1 MANYWSNRKF
11 TIYSLQFTV
20 KKLLTVNYI
29 LLTISCTL
37 LFRQTYAS
45 EPSVQLV
52 WLYTINGY
60 GGHDYFQEP
69 QGIWFDSYRDEI
81 LIADTGNDSIGIFD
95 THGNLR
101 FHFGREKRVSS
112 PISVATDSAGNIYW
126 SEANTLKV
134 KQADFRGELV
144 KEYDFS
150 KFTVGDN
157 LVFPGKLFIDKTDN
171 VYMADRASGQVVKL
185 NSERQF
191 IAAFNGTHE
200 SRLQAKEYAELRVT
214 QDGKL
219 YLLSSLGKAMH
230 VFDTANNLIESFGEH
245 GPQEYNV
252 SFPTGFAI
260 DGKGRIWIVDSF
272 QNRLKL
278 FSAKGE
284 YLFQLGTTGT
294 ENGQFYFPVDMVF
307 DSQGRVYVLEKGT
320 NRVQVFEIKE

>member
-1 MANYWSNRKF
+1 MENYWLNKNF
-11 TIYSLQFTV
+11 TLYSLQFTV
-20 KKLLTVNYI
+20 KKLLTVNCI

-37 LFRQTYAS
+37 LFQQTSAS

-60 GGHDYFQEP
+60 GGHDYFVNP
-69 QGIWFDSYRDEI
+69 QGIWFDSYRNEI
-81 LIADTGNDSIGIFD
+81 LIADTDNDSIGIFD
-95 THGNLR
+95 TNGNLR
-101 FHFGREKRVSS
+101 FRFGHEKRVSS

-126 SEANTLKV
+126 SEANTSKV

-150 KFTVGDN
+150 KLTVGQN
-157 LVFPGKLFIDKTDN
+157 QIFPGKLFVNKTDN
-171 VYMADRASGQVVKL
+171 LYMVDRASGQVVKL
-185 NSERQF
+185 NPEEQF
-191 IAAFNGTHE
+191 ITALEGIQE
-200 SRLQAKEYAELRVT
+200 SPLQSKEYAGLQIT

-230 VFDTANNLIESFGEH
+230 VFDTTNHLIESFGEH

-252 SFPTGFAI
+252 SFPTAFAI
-260 DGKGRIWIVDSF
+260 DGKERIWIVDSF

-278 FSAKGE
+278 FSANGD
-284 YLFQLGTTGT
+284 YLFQLGATGN
-294 ENGQFYFPVDMVF
+294 ENGQFYFPIDMVF